1 MKTLRK
7 ITRAVGMFIRQ
18 TDRLLIILCTLAA
31 SYGFLLVYSATTSAG
46 GGFSDCLMQLVCIA
60 LGIVAALVISRLD
73 YEFIASLWPFLAGV
87 SVLLVLLTFTSLGYS
102 VPGTDD
108 QNWLEIPLGPKTFL
122 FQPSEL
128 LKIAFIITFSFHLS
142 RVREHINRPLTV
154 LLLCAHGLFPA
165 LLVFAQ
171 GDDGTAAIF
180 LCIFMGM
187 MFAAGLKPLYFLIG
201 FAGVLGLVPVLWSR
215 LDENKKARFL
225 SIVFVDQYVE
235 STGWQQQ
242 LGLTAM
248 GSGQLWGVGYLK
260 GGGHQLYARNN
271 DFIFTVAGEEFG
283 FVGSL
288 ILIALLVLIVL
299 AIFRNAMA
307 AKNRLGMFICVG
319 MMSLIGFQSVI
330 NIGMTVR
337 LLPVLGIT
345 LPFFSSGGSSVLTLF
360 LGIGLVLSVHHF
372 SHAGKR
378 ETIFTKRS

>member
-165 LLVFAQ
+165 RLVFAQ

-288 ILIALLVLIVL
+288 LLIALLVLIVL

>member
-1 MKTLRK
+1 
-7 ITRAVGMFIRQ
+7 MFIRQ

-180 LCIFMGM
+180 LCI
-187 MFAAGLKPLYFLIG
+187 
-201 FAGVLGLVPVLWSR
+201 
-215 LDENKKARFL
+215 
-225 SIVFVDQYVE
+225 
-235 STGWQQQ
+235 
-242 LGLTAM
+242 
-248 GSGQLWGVGYLK
+248 LWG
-260 GGGHQLYARNN
+260 
-271 DFIFTVAGEEFG
+271 
-283 FVGSL
+283 
-288 ILIALLVLIVL
+288 
-299 AIFRNAMA
+299 
-307 AKNRLGMFICVG
+307 
-319 MMSLIGFQSVI
+319 
-330 NIGMTVR
+330 
-337 LLPVLGIT
+337 
-345 LPFFSSGGSSVLTLF
+345 
-360 LGIGLVLSVHHF
+360 
-372 SHAGKR
+372 
-378 ETIFTKRS
+378 